1 MKNFADHILD
11 ISENS
16 IRAHASKVEIL
27 LSVNSSL
34 NLMKLSFVDD
44 GEGMSDE
51 LIERI
56 KDPFFST
63 RKERRIGMGI
73 PLLMQNSEMSGGEV
87 TIQSEEGEGTIVVA
101 TFEKDNI
108 DRPPLG
114 DVADAI
120 YFLASSHTSTR
131 FVFTF
136 TLDKETFVWDTDE
149 VSEVLDGMPLDAP
162 ELKKPLMEMLES
174 NIQQDF

>member
-1 MKNFADHILD
+1 MKNIADHILD
-11 ISENS
+11 IAENS
-16 IRAHASKVEIL
+16 IRAQASKVEIL
-27 LSVNSSL
+27 LSVNTSL
-34 NLMKLSFVDD
+34 NLIKLSFVDD
-44 GEGMSDE
+44 GKGMSEE

-87 TIQSEEGEGTIVVA
+87 IIQSLEGESTIVVA

-108 DRPPLG
+108 DRPPMG

-136 TLDKETFVWDTDE
+136 TYDDETFVWDTDE
-149 VSEVLDGMPLDAP
+149 VKAVLDGLPLDAP
-162 ELKKPLMEMLES
+162 ELKAPLMEMLSS
-174 NIQQDF
+174 NIKQDI

>member
-1 MKNFADHILD
+1 MKNIADHILD
-11 ISENS
+11 ITENS
-16 IRAHASKVEIL
+16 IRANASKVEIL
-27 LSVNSSL
+27 LSVNSDL
-34 NLMKLSFVDD
+34 NLLKLSFIDD
-44 GEGMSDE
+44 GEGMSEE

-87 TIQSEEGEGTIVVA
+87 IIQSQEGEGTIVVA
-101 TFEKDNI
+101 TFENENI

-120 YFLASSHTSTR
+120 YFLASSHTAIR
-131 FVFTF
+131 FIFTF
-136 TLDKETFVWDTDE
+136 TLDENSFVWDTEE
-149 VSEVLDGMPLDAP
+149 VKEALDHLPLDAP
-162 ELKKPLMEMLES
+162 ELKKPLLEMLSS
-174 NIQQDF
+174 NIQQDL

>member
-11 ISENS
+11 IAENS
-16 IRAHASKVEIL
+16 IRAHATKVEIL
-27 LSVNSSL
+27 LSVNTSL
-34 NLMKLSFVDD
+34 NLIKLSFVDD
-44 GEGMSDE
+44 GEGMSEE

-87 TIQSEEGEGTIVVA
+87 IIQSQEGEGTIVVA

-108 DRPPLG
+108 DRPPMG

-120 YFLASSHTSTR
+120 YFLATSHTAIR

-136 TLDKETFVWDTDE
+136 TIDDRSFEWDTDA
-149 VSEVLDGMPLDAP
+149 VKEVLDGLPIDAP
-162 ELKKPLMEMLES
+162 ELKAPLMEMLNS
-174 NIQQDF
+174 NMPQDL